1 MNDELPRM
9 WKEAFVQNFNIL
21 PWNVRGGTEERPRDI
36 VFRIVGVWTEVRT
49 QYFLSIPF
57 EIWRT
62 NRTVVVKPLIYKTT
76 ICNRLKEVTNTPF
89 MDEWSASR
97 SSGINP

>member
-9 WKEAFVQNFNIL
+9 LKEAFVQHFSIL

-49 QYFLSIPF
+49 QHFLNIPL
-57 EIWRT
+57 EIWRK
-62 NRTVVVKPLIYKTT
+62 NRIVLIKPLIYKTA
-76 ICNRLKEVTNTPF
+76 ICNRLKEVMNTPF
-89 MDEWSASR
+89 VDEWSASR
-97 SSGINP
+97 SAGVNP